1 MAGFLEA
8 DTGYL
13 LDLADQLDP
22 AAATGAKTAA
32 AEARQSAPACGDPT
46 PGCQAFGAAVVQLT
60 DQIIAFGTDV
70 EQGIA
75 AYAAV
80 ARETAD
86 RYRTADDTARV
97 TFRSGPWASPS

>member
-13 LDLADQLDP
+13 LELAAQLDP
-22 AAATGAKTAA
+22 AAITAAKTAA
-32 AEARQSAPACGDPT
+32 AEARGSAPACGDPT
-46 PGCQAFGAAVVQLT
+46 PGCQAFGAAVVQLA
-60 DQIIAFGTDV
+60 DQIITFGTDT

-80 ARETAD
+80 ARETAA
-86 RYRTADDTARV
+86 RYRTADDTARN
-97 TFRSGPWASPS
+97 TFRSGPWVSPS